1 MRSLNVVLITGI
13 SGSGK
18 SVALRMLEDADYTCV
33 DNLPVRFLHEFIAS
47 RRENVGERIAVA
59 IDARS
64 ADELGELPEII
75 TALRAMG
82 TQLRVVF
89 LEADD
94 ETLLQRYAESRRRHP
109 LSDRMRKKGKVLSLE
124 ECIAQEREL
133 LDPLRNQGNVIDT
146 SGLTPGQ
153 LRAWVRD
160 LVQADRS
167 PLLLTF
173 ESFAF
178 KHGVPRDAD
187 LVFDVRC
194 LPNPHYDPV
203 LRPMTGRDQPV
214 ADWLAGFDDVGQ
226 MVDDIDGF
234 IRKWLPRY
242 TEDTRSYL
250 TVAIGCTGGKH
261 RSVYVVETLARRF
274 AQDNQLLVRHRNQ
287 PGLS

>member
-1 MRSLNVVLITGI
+1 MGSLNVVLITGI

-33 DNLPVRFLHEFIAS
+33 DNLPVRFLHEFITS
-47 RRENVGERIAVA
+47 RRDNAGERIAVA

-64 ADELGELPEII
+64 ADELGELPELIA
-75 TALRAMG
+75 ALRASD

-89 LEADD
+89 LEATDG
-94 ETLLQRYAESRRRHP
+94 TLLQRYAESRRRHP

-124 ECIAQEREL
+124 DCIAQEREL
-133 LDPLRNQGNVIDT
+133 LDPLRSQGQVIDT

-167 PLLLTF
+167 PLVLTF

-178 KHGVPRDAD
+178 KNGVPRDAD
-187 LVFDVRC
+187 MVFDVRC
-194 LPNPHYDPV
+194 LPNPHYDPT
-203 LRPMTGRDQPV
+203 LRPLTGRDQPV
-214 ADWLAGFDDVGQ
+214 ADWLAGFDDVHQ
-226 MVDDIDGF
+226 MISDIEGF

-261 RSVYVVETLARRF
+261 RSVYVVEALARQF
-274 AQDNQLLVRHRNQ
+274 AEHSQLLVRHRNQ

>member
-1 MRSLNVVLITGI
+1 MGALNVVLITGI

-33 DNLPVRFLHEFIAS
+33 DNLPVRFLHEFITS
-47 RRENVGERIAVA
+47 RRDNAGERIAVA

-64 ADELGELPEII
+64 ADELGDLPEII
-75 TALRAMG
+75 TVLRASN

-89 LEADD
+89 LEATD

-133 LDPLRNQGNVIDT
+133 LDPLRSQGQVIDT

-187 LVFDVRC
+187 MVFDVRC
-194 LPNPHYDPV
+194 LPNPHYDPA
-203 LRPMTGRDQPV
+203 LRPLTGRDQPV
-214 ADWLAGFDDVGQ
+214 ADWLASSDDVQQ
-226 MVDDIDGF
+226 MVSDIEGF

-250 TVAIGCTGGKH
+250 TVAVGCTGGKH
-261 RSVYVVETLARRF
+261 RSVYVVEALARRF
-274 AQDNQLLVRHRNQ
+274 AEHTQLLVRHRNQ